1 MHVYLD
7 YYVHSRNDGKATGMK
22 GNSRGEVWISAA
34 STKTARISHL
44 RLCLSVWCPL
54 WQPAMYFL
62 LTTNL
67 ICQSLFQNHPIKL
80 F

>member
-22 GNSRGEVWISAA
+22 GNSRGEL
-34 STKTARISHL
+34 ARISHL

-54 WQPAMYFL
+54 WQPAMYFNYKF
-62 LTTNL
+62 NL
-67 ICQSLFQNHPIKL
+67 SVSLSEPSN
-80 F
+80 